1 MSIDKVLSIQV
12 ESNKNSTS
20 VGGDIFANLVQKI
33 KNESSDKITN
43 NLLLLHDNNNT
54 SNNKTNLSV
63 CSESP
68 TNVDLSNINNN
79 NVNNKSH
86 NESKETL
93 VQNDLRF
100 DKRKN
105 QIKKEKPAKIHITF
119 IDKIPPFLPLATI
132 IDIKSYKKTSLYNS
146 FCENDFNKNSNQK
159 TSKNKCCIII

>member
-20 VGGDIFANLVQKI
+20 VGGDVFANLVQKI
-33 KNESSDKITN
+33 KNESSDGITN
-43 NLLLLHDNNNT
+43 NLLLLQDNHT
-54 SNNKTNLSV
+54 NNKANLSG
-63 CSESP
+63 CSEP
-68 TNVDLSNINNN
+68 LTNVDLSNNN
-79 NVNNKSH
+79 NVINKSH

-93 VQNDLRF
+93 VQNDLHI

-105 QIKKEKPAKIHITF
+105 QIKKEKPSKLHITF

-146 FCENDFNKNSNQK
+146 FCENDLNNNSSQK
-159 TSKNKCCIII
+159 SSKNKCCLLI